1 MIWCSFQDLC
11 CSKARYH
18 CALSTSW
25 RVEWGHHDESHKENI
40 LELVLTIIW
49 LEKKMECLLS
59 IGKARA
65 GKREEAPSWELPGT
79 TDHSPLCR
87 SYIQLLTALPSVAHL
102 SPHCL
107 HSSWRET
114 LLSKLFRTLTLVGK
128 TTIWITDSS
137 LDTVLKPVS
146 WMNACKNSLP
156 PVTR

>member
-49 LEKKMECLLS
+49 LEKKIECLLS

-65 GKREEAPSWELPGT
+65 GKREEAPSWEIPGT

-87 SYIQLLTALPSVAHL
+87 SYIQLLFCPPFSCPSLSSLPSQL
-102 SPHCL
+102 L
-107 HSSWRET
+107 KET

-128 TTIWITDSS
+128 TTIWTTDSS